1 MSIET
6 EDLGKEELEHMLDLM
21 GVIDLVVES
30 GDTVTLTCEL
40 SVNDIDGQ
48 NPIIY
53 DKGDTFRVYSVT
65 EHWQDG
71 EIWRAITPDD
81 VCHMIPKS
89 DWHHFNK
96 NT

>member
-30 GDTVTLTCEL
+30 GDVVTLTCEL
-40 SVNDIDGQ
+40 PIDDVDGQ
-48 NPIIY
+48 NPITY
-53 DKGDTFRVYSVT
+53 DKGDTFRVYNVT
-65 EHWQDG
+65 DHWKDG
-71 EIWRAITPDD
+71 EIWRVITPED
-81 VCHMIPKS
+81 VVHSIPKNN
-89 DWHHFNK
+89 WHHFNK